1 MKKSITIGKVRTA
14 LYKTAKVLGDI
25 NAVKRNTITQ
35 RASNR
40 SQRIRRTR
48 RYSTESARI
57 YENICGESRIF
68 C

>member
-25 NAVKRNTITQ
+25 NAIKRSTITQ

-40 SQRIRRTR
+40 ALGKFSGRVIPNVTR
-48 RYSTESARI
+48 RI
-57 YENICGESRIF
+57 LKLF
-68 C
+68 K